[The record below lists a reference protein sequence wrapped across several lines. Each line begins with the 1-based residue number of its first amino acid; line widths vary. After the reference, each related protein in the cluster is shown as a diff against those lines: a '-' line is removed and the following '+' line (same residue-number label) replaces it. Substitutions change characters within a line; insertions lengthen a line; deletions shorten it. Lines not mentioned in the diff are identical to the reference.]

1 MDVINTWLEA
11 CRSLTPYFLRQCEI
25 HRHLVT
31 YVWVVSMNWTQPDH
45 TFTGVLKKIS
55 KQVLIFLPNITKSR
69 IFCSAWTPDVGFSIL
84 VYRPHTHYNNHR
96 GVWKWAFWSRK
107 PGKEIHMQWSDLK
120 IKDSN
125 EGCHVELGNIGF
137 LRSHVLKNQ
146 MASNRLLV
154 CQFPWL
160 MK

>member
-1 MDVINTWLEA
+1 M
-11 CRSLTPYFLRQCEI
+11 SLTHTLFPKAVWNSPSFSDLCLSCEHELDTARSHI
-25 HRHLVT
+25 HWCT
-31 YVWVVSMNWTQPDH
+31 
-45 TFTGVLKKIS
+45 KKIS

-69 IFCSAWTPDVGFSIL
+69 IFCSAWPPGVGFSIF

-125 EGCHVELGNIGF
+125 EGCRVELGNIGF